1 MALPY
6 GGDLPKGVKTKC
18 VVVTGFKDK
27 KLSRAIFHDYLCQ
40 ALAQGKYE
48 CASKPKA
55 VGHYLESLQER
66 LNQLKQGVS
75 AKKLVDSIQTL
86 CDVIQ
91 TKGCT

>member
-48 CASKPKA
+48 CALKPMA
-55 VGHYLESLQER
+55 VGYGLESLQER
-66 LNQLKQGVS
+66 FNQLKKGVS
-75 AKKLVDSIQTL
+75 AKKLVDSI
-86 CDVIQ
+86 
-91 TKGCT
+91 